1 MKPTFVLTCLL
12 LLAGFTFGQNRL
24 DGYHTGDEPDPR
36 WARVQLLYFA
46 NINGNLENCGCGD
59 PSLGGMDNLI
69 PLIDKYRKKA
79 MKTIVVAGGDILNSY
94 PDSLLNDTM
103 LKGIAFIKPDLY
115 APGEQELMDGPRFF
129 NNRID
134 NKRITLLGTN
144 YYLKN
149 CTACVDDSYKL
160 SRPAIN
166 ILSWFSK
173 NVYHGKK
180 PPQDFLYRDKR
191 FKEKYGRMDRSGF
204 NILMFHGALQSYFKF
219 AMRFDAFDL
228 VLFSHDQR
236 LKVQTNKNVRY
247 VFPGSDGEYLI
258 RVVLYGKT
266 SKLKTWIQKI
276 PVNIVSYPSLEIIRL
291 IKEYH
296 KKSP

>member
-1 MKPTFVLTCLL
+1 MKPTFFLACLFF
-12 LLAGFTFGQNRL
+12 LAGFTFGQNRQ
-24 DGYHTGDEPDPR
+24 DGYHTADEPDPR
-36 WARVQLLYFA
+36 WARVQLLYIA

-59 PSLGGMDNLI
+59 PPLGGMDNLV
-69 PLIDKYRKKA
+69 PLIEKYRKKA
-79 MKTIVVAGGDILNSY
+79 LKTIVVAGGDILNSY

-115 APGEQELMDGPRFF
+115 APGEQELMDGSRFF
-129 NNRID
+129 KNRID
-134 NKRITLLGTN
+134 HKRITLLGTN

-149 CTACVDDSYKL
+149 CTGCMDDSYKL

-166 ILSWFSK
+166 ILAWFSK
-173 NVYHGKK
+173 DVYHGKK
-180 PPQDFLYRDKR
+180 PPHGFLYRNAR
-191 FKEKYGRMDRSGF
+191 FKDKYGRMDKNDF
-204 NILMFHGALQSYFKF
+204 NILLFHGALQSYFKF
-219 AMRFDAFDL
+219 VMGFDDFDL

-236 LKVQTNKNVRY
+236 LKVQANKNARY
-247 VFPGSDGEYLI
+247 VFPGSDGEYMI

-266 SKLKTWIQKI
+266 SKLKPWIQKI
-276 PVNIVSYPSLEIIRL
+276 PVNIVPHPSREMIRL